1 MSRLSRV
8 TMGAA
13 ASKKLR
19 APPHRARIF
28 SARGSLVRGPVATM
42 AGPAGSSVT
51 SSRRRVM
58 RGSSSMAWVTRRENW
73 SRSTARAPPAGTAH
87 CSAQGTSREP
97 RRRISSF
104 KRPAALSTRLALREL
119 EQMSSARPWLL
130 WAGENFWGFISY
142 NVTGMPRLASCQA
155 ASHPARPAPNTVTGS
170 IFLSPFSL
178 VLCYSPPPS
187 GSLPSKVQPGV
198 TQYNR
203 LSFVFFCI
211 KVLPQTGHFSLL
223 GGSQETKSHLGY
235 SLQP

>member
-1 MSRLSRV
+1 
-8 TMGAA
+8 
-13 ASKKLR
+13 
-19 APPHRARIF
+19 
-28 SARGSLVRGPVATM
+28 
-42 AGPAGSSVT
+42 
-51 SSRRRVM
+51 
-58 RGSSSMAWVTRRENW
+58 
-73 SRSTARAPPAGTAH
+73 
-87 CSAQGTSREP
+87 
-97 RRRISSF
+97 
-104 KRPAALSTRLALREL
+104 
-119 EQMSSARPWLL
+119 MSSARPWLL